1 MNHYPSGLL
10 SMNEITKQLV
20 TEKILHVRGIPVM
33 LDNVL
38 ADMYGVQT
46 KVFNQAVK
54 RNIERFPNEF
64 RFQLTEL
71 EFENLRSQIVT
82 SNGNYGGRRYLPY
95 VFTEQGVA
103 MLSAVLKSKTAV
115 ELSIQIIN
123 AFVQLRRF
131 IGSNVDLV
139 QRLSFIEQ
147 KQIHFEKSSEE
158 KFEAL
163 FSALENN
170 PPNQKQGIFYDGET
184 FDAYVFISKI
194 IKSAKKSIILL
205 DNYIDE
211 TVLEQLSKSNKNI
224 KISILT
230 KNITKTLLLDAKK
243 FNEQYQSL
251 ELIRFGLA
259 HDRFI
264 IIDHQEIYHI
274 GASLKDLGKKWF
286 AFSKLDSGSFG
297 LMEQINKVLK

>member
-1 MNHYPSGLL
+1 
-10 SMNEITKQLV
+10 MNEITKKLV

-33 LDNVL
+33 LDNEL
-38 ADMYGVQT
+38 ADVYGVET

-54 RNIERFPNEF
+54 RNIERFPEEF
-64 RFQLTEL
+64 RFQLTDK
-71 EFENLRSQIVT
+71 EFEDLRSQIVT
-82 SNGNYGGRRYLPY
+82 SSGNYGGRRYLPY

-131 IGSNVDLV
+131 VGSNFDLV
-139 QRLSFIEQ
+139 QRLFIMEQ
-147 KQIHFEKSSEE
+147 KQIQFEKSSEE

-170 PPNQKQGIFYDGET
+170 PSTPKQGIFYDGEI
-184 FDAYVFISKI
+184 FDAYLFIAKL
-194 IKSAKKSIILL
+194 IKSAKQSIILL

-230 KNITKTLLLDAKK
+230 KNISKTLLLDAKK
-243 FNEQYQSL
+243 FNEQYQNL
-251 ELIRFGLA
+251 DLIQFGLA
-259 HDRFI
+259 HDRFL
-264 IIDHQEIYHI
+264 IIDHKHIYHI

-286 AFSKLDSGSFG
+286 AFSKLECESFG
-297 LMEQINKVLK
+297 LMEQVRAVIK